1 MKKVSLIL
9 IAILFVA
16 CDKEYYPDGNAYRDS
31 NLYGTWIRL
40 FELNNDD
47 TQTLQVYT
55 EEGYCGDTYKIP
67 NANKYISVDGIWYVE
82 QTNNNLA
89 CNRIHSQKR
98 FRNGIYKHKIDYF
111 FHGKDTLFQKNDY
124 DDVSKW
130 DTLIR
135 YKYQLIFDGPDYVGL
150 DSIN

>member
-9 IAILFVA
+9 IVILFAA

-31 NLYGTWIRL
+31 NLYGTWMYPIH
-40 FELNNDD
+40 NDD
-47 TQTLQVYT
+47 TYLYVYT
-55 EEGYCGDTYKIP
+55 EEGYCGDTYKI
-67 NANKYISVDGIWYVE
+67 NANKYKGIDGIWYVE
-82 QTNNNLA
+82 QTNNNLTYS
-89 CNRIHSQKR
+89 RIHAQKR
-98 FRNGIYKHKIDYF
+98 FRYGIYKHKIDYF
-111 FHGKDTLFQKNDY
+111 FQGKDTLFQKFDY
-124 DDVSKW
+124 DDNSKW